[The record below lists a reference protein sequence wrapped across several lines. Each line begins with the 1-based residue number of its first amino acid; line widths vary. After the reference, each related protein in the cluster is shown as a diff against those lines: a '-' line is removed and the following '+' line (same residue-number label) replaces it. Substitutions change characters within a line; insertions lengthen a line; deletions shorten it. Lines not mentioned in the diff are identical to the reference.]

1 MTHKQ
6 SMPLPWLGWIK
17 KIRSAS
23 KAPVVQK
30 IGAPLGVVRRMV
42 RPPMMTLAR
51 LTGVEKQSQQ
61 KLTLNCG
68 LDKQNYHV
76 WMNLLFGDTAVT
88 KATSL
93 RFTVKSIVRKKP
105 AADAGAELT
114 VVPLKYSDFSA
125 YSDGR
130 WFFIPEWVSGVI
142 GLPLP
147 KECLSQER
155 VKSDIRRIS
164 SVGFAYDISRD
175 PQVFDEFYHTM
186 YLPYI
191 DKRHGEA
198 AMYDSFAEKRK
209 FSEQFDLLL
218 VKKID
223 NPQLYI
229 AGVMLI
235 YEPEGPRFWS
245 LGVREGGNYVQEGVI
260 GALYHFSFRYLL
272 EKGFDH
278 VRTGGSRAFLHDGV
292 FKFKRKMSQA
302 IIGSNWKGYALG
314 VHTFTPAVK
323 AFLIS
328 NPFIFKQHDGLSGAI
343 FVETINAVTEKQ
355 IRRLHKDYAQPGLS
369 LLVVYYFTAAENQAE
384 LLIPDDLCG
393 QLVFYP
399 AETILLR

>member
-6 SMPLPWLGWIK
+6 PILLSWGGLVK

-23 KAPVVQK
+23 KAPLVQK
-30 IGAPLGVVRRMV
+30 IAAPMGVVRRKI

-51 LTGVEKQSQQ
+51 LASIEKHSQQ
-61 KLTLNCG
+61 KLTLDCG
-68 LDKQNYHV
+68 LEKQNYHL
-76 WMNLLFGDTAVT
+76 WMNALFGDAAVT
-88 KATSL
+88 EA
-93 RFTVKSIVRKKP
+93 KSSRVSFQSIFRKKLS
-105 AADAGAELT
+105 ADTGVELT
-114 VVPLKYSDFSA
+114 VAALKYSDFSA
-125 YSDGR
+125 YNDGR

-142 GLPLP
+142 ALPLP

-155 VKSDIRRIS
+155 VKSDIRRIRT
-164 SVGFAYDISRD
+164 VGFDYDVSRD
-175 PQVFDEFYHTM
+175 PHVFDEFYHTM

-198 AMYDSFAEKRK
+198 AMFDSFAEKRK
-209 FSEQFDLLL
+209 LSEHFDLLL

-223 NPQLYI
+223 NPELYI

-235 YEPEGPRFWS
+235 YEPEGPRLWS
-245 LGVREGGNYVQEGVI
+245 LGVREGGNYVHEGVI

-278 VRTGGSRAFLHDGV
+278 VRTGGSRAFLNDGV
-292 FKFKRKMSQA
+292 FRFKRKMAQA

-323 AFLIS
+323 SFLIN
-328 NPFIFKQHDGLSGAI
+328 NPFVFKQDDGLSGAVFI
-343 FVETINAVTEKQ
+343 ETINALTEKQ

-369 LLVVYYFTAAENQAE
+369 LLVVYYFAGAEHHAG
-384 LLIPDDLCG
+384 LVIPDELRG
-393 QLVFYP
+393 QMVFYP
-399 AETILLR
+399 ADTILLR